1 MNQTLHHICSFL
13 KENRQHNDELQRYEL
28 QKAMFGAFNTR
39 EYTLSL
45 LYHAFNTQ
53 SQPKLD
59 KSLAFFKAVVS
70 KGAFDTMQRFVQ
82 SLYKIVDKPMP
93 KTVNYETL
101 YNALKL
107 QAGWRPKT
115 AALFTKNIFCVHT
128 KWEGKLGFWEDAPEY
143 IAENDKLY
151 LPVDEVILAI
161 FREIAPSLTWNF
173 AEINKHLQAEYK
185 GAEMEVW
192 DDLWFWGFIGQKGSG
207 KNRTHQYNEA
217 KLWSLQLV
225 TSDKEKSHSL
235 LQEKSEEFIAL
246 VSSKNLSI

>member
-1 MNQTLHHICSFL
+1 MQQLLPIYNFL
-13 KENRQHNDELQRYEL
+13 KENRIHNDELQRYEL
-28 QKAMFGAFNTR
+28 QKAVFGAFNTR

-82 SLYKIVDKPMP
+82 SLYKIADKPMP
-93 KTVNYETL
+93 KTVNYAAL
-101 YNALKL
+101 YNALKQ
-107 QAGWRPKT
+107 QAGWGPKT
-115 AALFTKNIFCVHT
+115 AALFTKNIFCIHS
-128 KWEGKLGFWEDAPEY
+128 KWNGELGFWEDAPEQ
-143 IAENDKLY
+143 IAEGDTLY

-173 AEINKHLQAEYK
+173 TKINKHLQAEYK
-185 GAEMEVW
+185 GAAMEVW
-192 DDLWFWGFIGQKGSG
+192 DDLWFWGFIGQYGAG
-207 KNRTHQYNEA
+207 QNRTHQYNEA
-217 KLWSLQLV
+217 KLWSLQLF
-225 TSDKEKSHSL
+225 TGDREKSHSL

-246 VSSKNLSI
+246 LSNQNYEN